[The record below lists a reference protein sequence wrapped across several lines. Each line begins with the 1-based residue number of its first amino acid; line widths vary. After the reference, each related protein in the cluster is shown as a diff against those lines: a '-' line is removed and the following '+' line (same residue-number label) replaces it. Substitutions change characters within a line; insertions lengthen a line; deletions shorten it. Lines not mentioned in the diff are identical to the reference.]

1 MTERTAEIIL
11 NAMTWV
17 AGAALG
23 LLLVGI
29 FFGAF
34 WWLWVT
40 VLPSWWP
47 DGPEH
52 IIRPGF
58 WTIAGTWVIIGIVLR
73 AVRAWLR

>member
-1 MTERTAEIIL
+1 MRERTAEIIL

-23 LLLVGI
+23 LLLVGL
-29 FFGAF
+29 FLGAF

-47 DGPEH
+47 EGPEH

-58 WTIAGTWVIIGIVLR
+58 WAFVGAWIILGIVLR